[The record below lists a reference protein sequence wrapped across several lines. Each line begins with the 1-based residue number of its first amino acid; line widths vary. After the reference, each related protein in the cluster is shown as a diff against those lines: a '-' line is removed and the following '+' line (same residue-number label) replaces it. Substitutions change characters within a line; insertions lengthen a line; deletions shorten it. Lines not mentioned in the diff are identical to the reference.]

1 MSQRTTAPGIV
12 ADARDDETIAPPPGT
27 ECRPEVLED
36 LHALLVGLDR
46 EPETLAE
53 DVRELE
59 RCHGEDVYGELI
71 YLLSHLSFPASQA
84 RPHWQLI
91 VQHRASM
98 QDRLGQ
104 KVDLRVA
111 LVSYFVE
118 VNRQLH
124 NPKIIEMQL
133 FERERASAYRDELTG
148 LYNYRLFREHLTRE
162 VSQANRFGQPVSLVM
177 LDVDDFKRYNDCNG
191 HEAGN
196 LALAGVAKLL
206 TSVLRKGDFA
216 ARYGGEEFALILPS
230 TPKTNAHLVAE
241 RTRASVEQRHFVGE
255 ESLTEGRL
263 TLSAGIATFP
273 ADAVDAAELIRHA
286 DRALYV
292 AKARGKNQVSL
303 YGQSRRS
310 FGRLS
315 LTVPGTFRILAD
327 ESHTLTTVNLSEAG
341 LLFRTDME
349 MRVGTILEL
358 NVQTD
363 PDRQITAT
371 GRVVHVE
378 NGGDGTFRTAAHIT
392 DASNADR
399 AHLMNLIRDSG
410 TKEFAIVEPP
420 DLDLEP

>member
-1 MSQRTTAPGIV
+1 
-12 ADARDDETIAPPPGT
+12 
-27 ECRPEVLED
+27 VLED
-36 LHALLVGLDR
+36 LHALLATLDR
-46 EPETLAE
+46 EPDSLAE

-59 RCHGEDVYGELI
+59 RLHGEDVYSELI
-71 YLLSHLSFPASQA
+71 YLLSHLSFPACQA

-98 QDRLGQ
+98 QEKLGQ

-118 VNRQLH
+118 VNRQLR

-133 FERERASAYRDELTG
+133 FERERASAYRDDLTG
-148 LYNYRLFREHLTRE
+148 LYNYRLFREHLARE
-162 VSQANRFGQPVSLVM
+162 VAQASRFGQPVSLVM
-177 LDVDDFKRYNDCNG
+177 LDVDEFKRYNDYNG
-191 HEAGN
+191 HESGN
-196 LALAGVAKLL
+196 RALTGVAKLL
-206 TSVLRKGDFA
+206 TSVLRKSDFA

-230 TPKTNAHLVAE
+230 TTKTDAHLVAE
-241 RTRASVEQRHFVGE
+241 RARGTVEQCHFAGE

-263 TLSAGIATFP
+263 TVSAGVATFP
-273 ADAVDAAELIRHA
+273 ADAADAGELIRHA

-310 FGRLS
+310 FGRIE
-315 LTVPGTFRILAD
+315 LTMPGTFRILSD

-341 LLFRTDME
+341 LLFRTDVKL
-349 MRVGTILEL
+349 RIGTILEFT
-358 NVQTD
+358 VQTD
-363 PDRQITAT
+363 PDRQVTAT

-378 NGGDGTFRTAAHIT
+378 NGGDGTYRTAAHIT

-399 AHLMNLIRDSG
+399 ARLMNLIRETG
-410 TKEFAIVEPP
+410 TGEFAIVEPP
-420 DLDLEP
+420 NVDLAP